1 MIDSTPT
8 EAPAHKSTDAQPA
21 PEAARA
27 ASPARQLLLVEDNPG
42 DADLVREAL
51 GSDPV
56 NSWHVRHVARLAD
69 AIGALAAAP
78 ADVVLLDLTLPDA
91 SGLSGVEQ
99 LVGRRP
105 DVPVVVLTG
114 WDDIETGTRAVQQGA
129 QEYLIKAELDTRI
142 LGRVLRYAIERHA
155 LAQRAQLVAREQA
168 ARAVAEEAHR
178 KVTEA
183 LRVRDDFISIAG
195 HELKTPLM
203 SLLLDARRLVAADA
217 LEPAALRRAL
227 ERIARGGERLS
238 QLVDDLLDVSRIRAG
253 LLPMNVSHVELRA
266 LVMEVVDRYTPELS
280 QAGSPLETSDGIP
293 IFGRWDRSRLQQ
305 VVANLLQNAIRYGA
319 GKPIEVGIEE
329 RAGVA
334 RVRVRDHG
342 AGIGH
347 EEQAHLFEQFSR
359 PASSR
364 KGGLGI
370 GLWITKRIVEAHDG
384 SISVSSEPGQGAEFV
399 VELPCAGPPP
409 VSGGE

>member
-1 MIDSTPT
+1 MVKSTPAEVPADKPTGFSPPET
-8 EAPAHKSTDAQPA
+8 ERPASAT
-21 PEAARA
+21 R
-27 ASPARQLLLVEDNPG
+27 RLLLVEDNPG
-42 DADLVREAL
+42 DADLVRDAL
-51 GSDPV
+51 ASDPV
-56 NSWHVRHVARLAD
+56 SCWQVRHVARLAD
-69 AIGALAAAP
+69 AIGALAGAP

-91 SGLSGVEQ
+91 SGLSGVER
-99 LVGRRP
+99 LVRERP

-114 WDDIETGTRAVQQGA
+114 WNDVEAGTRAVQQGA
-129 QEYLIKAELDTRI
+129 QEYLVKGELDARI
-142 LGRVLRYAIERHA
+142 LGRVLRYAVERHA

-178 KVTEA
+178 KVAEA

-203 SLLLDARRLVAADA
+203 SLLLDARRLLAFENLAPDVQ
-217 LEPAALRRAL
+217 RRGL

-253 LLPMNVSHVELRA
+253 RFPMDVSRVELRT
-266 LVMEVVDRYTPELS
+266 LVMEVVDRYAPELA
-280 QAGSPLETSDGIP
+280 QAGSRLEASDGGP

-319 GKPIEVGIEE
+319 GKPVEIGIEE
-329 RAGVA
+329 QAGVA

-342 AGIGH
+342 AGIGPQ
-347 EEQAHLFEQFSR
+347 EQTHLFEQFSH
-359 PASSR
+359 PASAR

-370 GLWITKRIVEAHDG
+370 GLWITRRIVEAHDG
-384 SISVSSEPGQGAEFV
+384 SISVRSEPGQGAEFV
-399 VELPCAGPPP
+399 VELPCAGPAPGG
-409 VSGGE
+409 GGE